1 MRQNNNHIG
10 ENQEQGKYVTYCAND
25 ILKLMRTKIER
36 ISIAKENN
44 NT

>member
-10 ENQEQGKYVTYCAND
+10 GNQEQGKYVTYRAND
-25 ILKLMRTKIER
+25 ILKLMRTKIDR
-36 ISIAKENN
+36 INIAKENS